1 MTKESDEFERV
12 TRVIL
17 HNLRQHLGYEKIEG
31 SKRYKGK
38 SSGRKRQI
46 DATVYRTDGKMI
58 IVECKRHK
66 RKVGIKS
73 IGEFYYVINRE
84 VGAGG
89 GLIVSSVGFD
99 AGAQAVANAEKIGMV
114 ILNADATE
122 QDYILEIA
130 DQLWRGISFIDI
142 VPIADEFKFTSTAN
156 FVNNLTISD
165 EWSFQC
171 APIERK
177 EDQRWN

>member
-99 AGAQAVANAEKIGMV
+99 AGAQAVANAANKILCDSQSR
-114 ILNADATE
+114 IPTRFE
-122 QDYILEIA
+122 
-130 DQLWRGISFIDI
+130 GIY
-142 VPIADEFKFTSTAN
+142 T
-156 FVNNLTISD
+156 LRTIYFHNSCTR
-165 EWSFQC
+165 SC
-171 APIERK
+171 
-177 EDQRWN
+177 